1 MKMVLCAALAVAID
15 IPDDDLAVG
24 GPSVKGRLEE
34 LAARLRR
41 EACYG
46 RDCRESD
53 FTFPGVTVGMVAAFH
68 ECPERN

>member
-1 MKMVLCAALAVAID
+1 MKMILCAAVAVAID

-24 GPSVKGRLEE
+24 GPSAKGPLEE
-34 LAARLRR
+34 LAVRLRR

-46 RDCRESD
+46 RDCRA
-53 FTFPGVTVGMVAAFH
+53 TVFPGVSVGMIVAFH

>member
-1 MKMVLCAALAVAID
+1 MQMVLYAVLAVAID

-24 GPSVKGRLEE
+24 GPLARGPLEE

-41 EACYG
+41 EACCG
-46 RDCRESD
+46 RDCREFD
-53 FTFPGVTVGMVAAFH
+53 FTLPGVTVGMVAAFH